1 MTKEMKY
8 SFDRPLTP
16 RVRNVLTMASQDA
29 QRRGHDYIG
38 VEHILMAILVEG
50 ESVAAQAISAVI
62 PLSKVKDSLDS
73 MINAYQ
79 KSASRA
85 GTSDPDAEGT

>member
-1 MTKEMKY
+1 MKEMKY
-8 SFDRPLTP
+8 SFERPLTP
-16 RVRNVLTMASQDA
+16 RVRNVLKMASQDA
-29 QRRGHDYIG
+29 QRRDHNYIG

-62 PLSKVKDSLDS
+62 PLSKVRDSLDA

-79 KSASRA
+79 KAAS
-85 GTSDPDAEGT
+85 GTGASDPDPEAG